1 MFKHGEASK
10 RDGTRPSAEYR
21 AWCYM
26 KARCLGYHEK
36 DRKCYTERGIT
47 VCTRWL
53 GPQGFVHF
61 LADMGRKPAY
71 EFTLDRIDND
81 RGYFPKNCRW
91 ATRKQ
96 QIANRRKCIR
106 EQKKHDWRASSLHT
120 EIRCSD
126 DLTAAP

>member
-1 MFKHGEASK
+1 
-10 RDGTRPSAEYR
+10 
-21 AWCYM
+21 M

-91 ATRKQ
+91 ATRSEQARNSRPHYFPPRSICRKNLHPLSGY
-96 QIANRRKCIR
+96 NRLPGNRCRLCHNATTRRWYAERK
-106 EQKKHDWRASSLHT
+106 SL
-120 EIRCSD
+120 
-126 DLTAAP
+126 